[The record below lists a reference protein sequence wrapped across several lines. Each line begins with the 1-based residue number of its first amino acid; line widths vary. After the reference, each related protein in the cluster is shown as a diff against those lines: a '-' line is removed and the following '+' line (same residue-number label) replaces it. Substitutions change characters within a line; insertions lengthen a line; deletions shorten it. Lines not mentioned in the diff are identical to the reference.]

1 MDHDAYHHYHAVN
14 LRAQTANA
22 SPVQLVL
29 ILLDGLLEELA
40 RTRAHIE
47 ARRYTQKAQS
57 LDKCVDILNGLS
69 SALDPE
75 RGGEVVANLA
85 RLYEY
90 CVWRLYRAGGELD
103 VAMVDEVIGLLQTLR
118 GGWQGVQAQDLRRNS
133 AGAATAPR
141 AGAAHV

>member
-14 LRAQTANA
+14 LHAQTANA

-40 RTRAHIE
+40 RTRAHIA
-47 ARRYTQKAQS
+47 ARRFTEKAQS

-75 RGGEVVANLA
+75 RGGEVVGNLA
-85 RLYEY
+85 RLYDY
-90 CVWRLYRAGGELD
+90 CSWRLYRAGSDLD
-103 VAMVDEVIGLLQTLR
+103 PAMVDEVAGLLRTLR
-118 GGWQGVQAQDLRRNS
+118 AGWQDVQAQDLRRAS
-133 AGAATAPR
+133 P